1 MLIGEVKHDQ
11 PIAGMTNSTIV
22 KIQDFSKNYSYLL
35 PEEIMSIPWT
45 LVQVIVYPVA
55 FLRKIDDVLREDYF
69 TFISDY
75 IKHDVPFL
83 KLFIDMIDTYY
94 YEINVDIDLDNEFN
108 NGCASHFKCIRA
120 VHCFVSRSIRCMY
133 MSFLKLVMAKV
144 NLMAWVAL

>member
-1 MLIGEVKHDQ
+1 M
-11 PIAGMTNSTIV
+11 
-22 KIQDFSKNYSYLL
+22 
-35 PEEIMSIPWT
+35 PWT

-55 FLRKIDDVLREDYF
+55 FLRKIDVLREDHF
-69 TFISDY
+69 TFISDD

-108 NGCASHFKCIRA
+108 NGCASHFKCICA
-120 VHCFVSRSIRCMY
+120 VHCFVSRSMRCIY

-144 NLMAWVAL
+144 NLMAWLEL

>member
-1 MLIGEVKHDQ
+1 MLVAEVKHDQ
-11 PIAGMTNSTIV
+11 PIAGMANSTIV
-22 KIQDFSKNYSYLL
+22 KIQDFSENYSYLL

-55 FLRKIDDVLREDYF
+55 FLRKIDDVLREDHF
-69 TFISDY
+69 TFISDD

-108 NGCASHFKCIRA
+108 D
-120 VHCFVSRSIRCMY
+120 
-133 MSFLKLVMAKV
+133 
-144 NLMAWVAL
+144 